1 MILLLI
7 PSQFILP
14 TDRNCHVLGPV
25 QEDIN
30 KVAYFKDRRSKPL
43 PCSPRPLPHSPSS
56 PLQTTLS
63 LLHKEIWH
71 ELPRAFLFSASKLLH
86 VSARFTLFFLPQRKT
101 ELSIF
106 LLSSWDHVALCTLFY
121 QWCPPS
127 YIVNFC
133 LTSNFSSMKH
143 IKIFAT

>member
-30 KVAYFKDRRSKPL
+30 KVAYFKDRRPTFAIFPIS
-43 PCSPRPLPHSPSS
+43 LPHSSS
-56 PLQTTLS
+56 SLCRLPLS
-63 LLHKEIWH
+63 LLHKRNLAWN
-71 ELPRAFLFSASKLLH
+71 LCLL
-86 VSARFTLFFLPQRKT
+86 FLPPNFSMFQPDSHCSFCLKGRQSFPFSSRLLRPYVSLYLV
-101 ELSIF
+101 LSVM
-106 LLSSWDHVALCTLFY
+106 SSFIYCKF
-121 QWCPPS
+121 P
-127 YIVNFC
+127 C

-143 IKIFAT
+143 IKIFAI